1 LQDLDRLQALDAEL
15 TEEVDDIDADITKV
29 LRARDRQETAKATR
43 ASTGRVPAPS
53 SEVENVKMED
63 NVSEVTPAGGP
74 LEELSESLVGGLP
87 DDGATPKAPVAQ
99 ERYQKAKIRMLTQQ
113 VEESKSVRKKMME
126 QANDLQRQLKFERE
140 ETRKLRKRIQIL
152 ETDSRRQNNLKSAAR
167 NEPDVGV
174 MEQDIILLKKDLA
187 TAERIAKSADATN
200 KSKDL
205 QLKRASE
212 QINKLK
218 AQLVEAVAASSE
230 NSGSEQGQVEAL
242 KTRNRVLEK
251 QRNDLV
257 DAFKKQM
264 KLIDVLKRQK
274 VHIEAAR
281 LLNFTETEFMKTLD
295 WAV

>member
-1 LQDLDRLQALDAEL
+1 MN
-15 TEEVDDIDADITKV
+15 ADINKV
-29 LRARDRQETAKATR
+29 LRSRDRQEASKAAR
-43 ASTGRVPAPS
+43 VSTGRVPAPG
-53 SEVENVKMED
+53 SEVENVKVED
-63 NVSEVTPAGGP
+63 NLSDVTPAGGH
-74 LEELSESLVGGLP
+74 LEAFSESSMDGLP
-87 DDGATPKAPVAQ
+87 EDGTTPKAPVAQ

-113 VEESKSVRKKMME
+113 VEESKSVHKKMME

-140 ETRKLRKRIQIL
+140 ETKKLRKRIQIL
-152 ETDSRRQNNLKSAAR
+152 ETDSRRQNNLKAVAR
-167 NEPDVGV
+167 SEPDVGV
-174 MEQDIILLKKDLA
+174 MEQDILLLKKDLA

-200 KSKDL
+200 KTKDL

-218 AQLVEAVAASSE
+218 VQLAEAVAASSE
-230 NSGSEQGQVEAL
+230 NSGSGQGQIEAL
-242 KTRNRVLEK
+242 KTRNKVLEK
-251 QRNDLV
+251 QRSDLV

-295 WAV
+295 WAI